1 MVCIIH
7 AGQNISAGCS
17 LSGRFYVNS
26 CLQPLVQLLPSSHM
40 VSSRWPFTDAL
51 PSIITDAFGRFQ
63 LISAVYLKDWL
74 RSRSWMSLSAEM
86 LTLHITSTF
95 RQQMV
100 ETAHIILLKE
110 AEKPLYFCHM
120 LHLRSWQLKWWWT
133 LRCPSCHRRHQR
145 PRWTNCASERSSG
158 SVGPSWV
165 VMLTTTSH
173 VFVWRVCLASLA
185 RHLSFACAV
194 EMFVLA
200 QQMATTLRWGVSYC
214 CRLRWASDCVPSPFN
229 LASVNFVCHQ
239 TIKAIGYLMRQ
250 VSSVGRWWQSAQ
262 PVETAFNLQAAIVTF

>member
-100 ETAHIILLKE
+100 ETVHIILLKE
-110 AEKPLYFCHM
+110 AEKPLYLRHM

-145 PRWTNCASERSSG
+145 PRAEVNELCKWTFQRKCG
-158 SVGPSWV
+158 
-165 VMLTTTSH
+165 T
-173 VFVWRVCLASLA
+173 
-185 RHLSFACAV
+185 
-194 EMFVLA
+194 
-200 QQMATTLRWGVSYC
+200 GVSC
-214 CRLRWASDCVPSPFN
+214 DVDHNVPRLCVTRLFGQSRAPFVICLRRGNVCFSATNGNDTPVRCLLLLSATMGVWLRAESIQLGISQFCLPPDHQGDWVSDATSVIRWSMMTICSASGN
-229 LASVNFVCHQ
+229 R
-239 TIKAIGYLMRQ
+239 I
-250 VSSVGRWWQSAQ
+250 
-262 PVETAFNLQAAIVTF
+262 